1 MSYCTCIFWSFFFF
15 YWSFFFFLQSLP
27 DALSTLCEIL
37 SSDEEG
43 GPARIPLDQFQPL
56 YSFLATVDGS
66 ISKEQVASV
75 INFLKTE
82 A

>member
-1 MSYCTCIFWSFFFF
+1 M
-15 YWSFFFFLQSLP
+15 QSLP

-37 SSDEEG
+37 SPDDEG
-43 GPARIPLDQFQPL
+43 GAARIPLNQFQQL

-66 ISKEQVASV
+66 ISKQQVASV